1 MTKIDDRI
9 YEFACHE
16 GNSISIIGTLKG
28 ARMAE
33 QSAAQPTR

>member
-1 MTKIDDRI
+1 MTKIDDQI

-16 GNSISIIGTLKG
+16 GNAISVIGTLKG

-33 QSAAQPTR
+33 QGK